1 MELDTMEGKPG
12 CLSCGAKFNHQ
23 SSLSRHLKNQC
34 NKNQSRRRKACLQC
48 VVHKTRCSLKR
59 PTCSRCHAR
68 EVPCEYAIPENP
80 NTPANVEHELSEIE
94 KDPTST
100 TTSDISAA
108 FRPQFLQSTFDPNLF
123 DTFFSDA
130 GTWSSMPQLDLDL
143 YPQHTDHLGL
153 SYFGREYEGISELG
167 RLNDVPSI
175 ELQPFTKPN
184 SAALANHS
192 MELIFRVFRTWPQ
205 MLAEGFQLPPIF
217 HSTHFAQNDA
227 LPRPLATCTTL
238 VKMWHGQSVGAEE
251 IVRKTI
257 VSELNLIVDQPEE
270 LDETMLLA
278 VLQAVVI
285 YSIILLSPSRAPQ
298 NSPDD
303 NEIVFQKVESLV
315 WHVVRDGLFLK
326 EERAQ
331 TRPCWKAW
339 IYVASKRRA
348 VLTLY
353 LLHWAHSVLHKVQC
367 FDCKDLGLM
376 PAPAPKVLWQASTEQ
391 EWNTKYIHWLSR
403 WSGRIYLQAEI
414 GEILPGTT
422 LNSRAEKW
430 FGEVDEFG
438 FIMASIVNATEFSPP
453 SLKILIQ

>member
-1 MELDTMEGKPG
+1 
-12 CLSCGAKFNHQ
+12 
-23 SSLSRHLKNQC
+23 
-34 NKNQSRRRKACLQC
+34 
-48 VVHKTRCSLKR
+48 
-59 PTCSRCHAR
+59 
-68 EVPCEYAIPENP
+68 
-80 NTPANVEHELSEIE
+80 
-94 KDPTST
+94 
-100 TTSDISAA
+100 
-108 FRPQFLQSTFDPNLF
+108 
-123 DTFFSDA
+123 
-130 GTWSSMPQLDLDL
+130 
-143 YPQHTDHLGL
+143 
-153 SYFGREYEGISELG
+153 
-167 RLNDVPSI
+167 
-175 ELQPFTKPN
+175 
-184 SAALANHS
+184 

-217 HSTHFAQNDA
+217 HSTRFAQHDV

-257 VSELNLIVDQPEE
+257 ISELNFRSK

-278 VLQAVVI
+278 VLHAIVI

-315 WHVVRDGLFLK
+315 WHVVRDGLFRK

-331 TRPCWKAW
+331 TRPRWKAW

-353 LLHWAHSVLHKVQC
+353 LLHWAHSVLHKAQC
-367 FDCKDLGLM
+367 FECKDLGLM

-391 EWNTKYIHWLSR
+391 AWNTKYIHWLSR

-414 GEILPGTT
+414 RDILPGTT
-422 LNSRAEKW
+422 LNSSRAEK
-430 FGEVDEFG
+430 
-438 FIMASIVNATEFSPP
+438 
-453 SLKILIQ
+453 